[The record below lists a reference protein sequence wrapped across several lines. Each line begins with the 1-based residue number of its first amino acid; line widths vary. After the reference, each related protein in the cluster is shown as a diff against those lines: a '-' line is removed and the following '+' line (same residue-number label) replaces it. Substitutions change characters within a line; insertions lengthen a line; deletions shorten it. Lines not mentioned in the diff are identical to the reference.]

1 MNAIALLQENL
12 PESIEAAWIEDEA
25 DRFYLTG
32 MKSSAGTVLVT
43 RAAAWLL
50 IDFRYVEEA
59 EAKVKNCTVLEQKN
73 LFAQAASLLRE
84 SGVKVPLRALLPAHG
99 EPVPR
104 DGRPPAGR
112 GARRFRRARSP
123 ARLASRAQVRGG
135 GRLAPRGPAHH
146 GRNVHA
152 HLRLYPPRPHGDRDR
167 PGDRHDAYAPRL
179 GR

>member
-84 SGVKVPLRALLPAHG
+84 SGVKRLSVLSSQLT
-99 EPVPR
+99 VS
-104 DGRPPAGR
+104 
-112 GARRFRRARSP
+112 RFREMA
-123 ARLASRAQVRGG
+123 ARLPDVALDASGALDRLLDGI
-135 GRLAPRGPAHH
+135 GRKNAEKHGHLAF
-146 GRNVHA
+146 
-152 HLRLYPPRPHGDRDR
+152 
-167 PGDRHDAYAPRL
+167 
-179 GR
+179 